1 MSASTAITRAA
12 ALALVHHLRDAAN
25 RHDVGAIMECYAD
38 GATAA
43 SPQFAEMKGRDAIA
57 RSWHTLFAMFP
68 DCRFELSDVLVDGD
82 RIAIIGTVAATDR
95 GGWFGLP
102 PTGGEIRYSVSI
114 LCSIADGLIVREE
127 RIYDSA
133 GVVER
138 LEKVRIDRELKTA
151 AEVQRSLLAHTS
163 FARPFCE
170 IAARSLPC
178 RAIGG
183 DFFDVMELP
192 SGSVALVVGDVAGK
206 GPAAALLAAMLQ
218 GVFACEARDDSSPA
232 QTIARMNRILS
243 DRQATSKFATLVYG
257 VLSPD
262 GRFVYSNAGHNPPV
276 VVGRGGIRRLTAGG
290 PLVGA
295 FAGAAFDQQALP
307 LGDGDAIVLFSDGIT
322 EARNSNGEEFGDDRL
337 LAAAAEGG
345 APGVLIERLFDAVRR
360 FSGGVEQSDDMTVAV
375 LRRAQ
380 A

>member
-1 MSASTAITRAA
+1 
-12 ALALVHHLRDAAN
+12 
-25 RHDVGAIMECYAD
+25 
-38 GATAA
+38 
-43 SPQFAEMKGRDAIA
+43 
-57 RSWHTLFAMFP
+57 
-68 DCRFELSDVLVDGD
+68 
-82 RIAIIGTVAATDR
+82 
-95 GGWFGLP
+95 
-102 PTGGEIRYSVSI
+102 
-114 LCSIADGLIVREE
+114 
-127 RIYDSA
+127 
-133 GVVER
+133 
-138 LEKVRIDRELKTA
+138 
-151 AEVQRSLLAHTS
+151 
-163 FARPFCE
+163 
-170 IAARSLPC
+170 
-178 RAIGG
+178 
-183 DFFDVMELP
+183 MELR

-232 QTIARMNRILS
+232 QTIARMNRILI